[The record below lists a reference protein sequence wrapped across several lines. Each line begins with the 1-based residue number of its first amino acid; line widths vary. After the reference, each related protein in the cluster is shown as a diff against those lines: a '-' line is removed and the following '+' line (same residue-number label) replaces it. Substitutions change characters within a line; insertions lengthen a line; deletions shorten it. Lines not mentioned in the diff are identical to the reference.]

1 MKIAGSSVVL
11 LLTTSSSN
19 VLAFTTPSP
28 AFGGIHTTSTTVTH
42 NNSKLRMAG
51 GEGGETEWSKAL
63 NDNKGRIPGQ
73 FDLELAKSLLEKSNR
88 GSDDNDNDA
97 NTDSTATNNTD
108 NNTDANTATKKAKMT
123 GLKSQSSS
131 INSKLTA
138 NAKLAQWLEEQGDVY
153 LSDASGWG
161 EAPHP
166 MAISTDTVDEL
177 TNESSGRGLLAR
189 RSVNQEEVLLQI
201 PITLCLTKQS
211 ARKQFVDNNYGTI
224 LPANINDYLAIAC
237 HLIYERFVL
246 NEKSFYKPYLDV
258 LPLVNEVNPTFTWS
272 KEDLDTL
279 KGSPVI
285 AATQSM
291 QMKLKR
297 EYQDLLADEGKLC
310 DQFPTMFPK
319 EHFTYQNWEWAFT
332 MLFSRAIR
340 LRNMKQGETLALVPY
355 ADLINHSPY
364 SQAYLDARQ
373 SGDWLFKTGKEEVVL
388 YADRSYRKME
398 QIYISYGPKSNAEL
412 LLLYG
417 FALERNPFNSVDVTV
432 SIQSLLGKKKKTE
445 EEVTS
450 LNTNMDDLE
459 DVDTVTDPLAE
470 EKLDF
475 LRNVKRDTT
484 VDFPCYADR
493 YPTEMLEYLR
503 LMMMTPEDTRDRQL
517 KDFDYTRTIS
527 AANESSVLYSVVQ
540 AIQKQ
545 LTLYPTMEEQDAAI
559 IKDRGMFRM
568 LSYNQRMAVRH
579 RRNEKRLLKRT
590 IAALEKQIRT
600 RGLDGD
606 NLERAEG
613 STLGVVLPGE
623 KDTVKQ
629 RTALEDRFDRMGLP
643 VDLR

>member
-1 MKIAGSSVVL
+1 
-11 LLTTSSSN
+11 
-19 VLAFTTPSP
+19 
-28 AFGGIHTTSTTVTH
+28 
-42 NNSKLRMAG
+42 MAG
-51 GEGGETEWSKAL
+51 GEGGESEWAKAL

-88 GSDDNDNDA
+88 NSNSDSNDNA
-97 NTDSTATNNTD
+97 ESTTDTSVTP
-108 NNTDANTATKKAKMT
+108 TATKKPKMS
-123 GLKSQSSS
+123 GLSKKS
-131 INSKLTA
+131 NSVNDKLTA
-138 NAKLAQWLEEQGDVY
+138 NAKLASWLEEKGDVY

-189 RSVNQEEVLLQI
+189 RSINQEEVLLQI
-201 PITLCLTKQS
+201 PISLCITKQS
-211 ARKQFVDNNYGTI
+211 SRKLFVDNKYGTI
-224 LPANINDYLAIAC
+224 LPSNINDYLAIAC
-237 HLIYERFVL
+237 QLIYEKFVL
-246 NEKSFYKPYLDV
+246 GEKSFYKPYLDV
-258 LPLVNEVNPTFTWS
+258 LPLTNEVNPTFTWS
-272 KEDLDTL
+272 DDDLDTL

-297 EYQDLLADEGKLC
+297 EFEDLISGPGKLS
-310 DQFPTMFPK
+310 DQFPNMFPK
-319 EHFTYQNWEWAFT
+319 EHYTYQNWEWAFT

-364 SQAYLDARQ
+364 SQAYLDARE

-432 SIQSLLGKKKKTE
+432 SIQSLLGTKNKKNDSGDDDSDDTA
-445 EEVTS
+445 TS
-450 LNTNMDDLE
+450 DDMDDI
-459 DVDTVTDPLAE
+459 DTTTDPLAE

-503 LMMMTPEDTRDRQL
+503 LMMMTIEDTRGRPL
-517 KDFDYTRTIS
+517 KDFDYTRPIS

-545 LTLYPTMEEQDAAI
+545 LTLYPTTEEQDASI

-606 NLERAEG
+606 NLDRAEG

-623 KDTVKQ
+623 KDNVKQ
-629 RTALEDRFDRMGLP
+629 RTPLEDKFDRMGLP